1 MPHSGTALA
10 PARYN
15 QILLLVAGLGG
26 LLYGIDVGIIASALP
41 YLEAT
46 SGLNAGQLSVVVAA
60 VLLGS
65 IFSTLF
71 AGMFADRFGRK
82 PMMVASGT
90 LFVLSIPAIALSHGY
105 GALVAGRLLQG
116 ISGGFCGVVVPL
128 YLAECLTADTRG
140 KGTAIFQW
148 MLTLGIVAASVVGIF
163 FSYRVAAVEA
173 GGTAAQVFAFKNLAW
188 RGIFWT
194 SLPPGILF
202 VIGSLWVSESPR
214 WLHRRQRMAAAL
226 AALARSRGDAAAR
239 REMEEMDTVTAA
251 ATGAGGKVRESLLRR
266 KYVLPFVL
274 ACVILAATQGVGVNA
289 IIGYMT
295 DILLSSGLTDL
306 QAHWGYVAFTVV
318 NFLLTIAAVVLV
330 DRKGRKFLLTIGTA
344 GMAVALVAI
353 AVLFWRNETR
363 RVDVRAA
370 VQAQVSAG
378 QSLALTY
385 TPSYAAALLSSDLSG
400 GASAQ
405 ALAARPTSLVVIYS
419 CGSYQAASDVVRSND
434 PSPHPI
440 SISRDACLPSNAV
453 VGFFSNPLGSLAAS
467 RHAPLKIDDAL
478 ITPLPS
484 PTTGWWIEI
493 GLLVYMGFFAVGP
506 GVVVWLAL
514 SELMPTRI
522 RSNGMSIALVMNQIT
537 STTLTAIFL
546 PVVGRY
552 GYHVLFLGFA
562 VVAVVYFI
570 VALFFLP
577 ETKNKTL
584 EEIEAYFESPAAAAA
599 AR

>member
-1 MPHSGTALA
+1 MAHSGTAWA

-15 QILLLVAGLGG
+15 RYLLLVAGLGG

-46 SGLNAGQLSVVVAA
+46 SGLNSGQLSVVVAA

-82 PMMVASGT
+82 PMMVVSGT
-90 LFVLSIPAIALSHGY
+90 LFVLSIPSIALSHGY

-148 MLTLGIVAASVVGIF
+148 MLTLGIVAASLVGIF

-173 GGTAAQVFAFKNLAW
+173 AGTAAQVFAFKNLAW

-194 SLPPGILF
+194 SLPPGVLF
-202 VIGSLWVSESPR
+202 VLGALWVSESPR
-214 WLHRRQRMAAAL
+214 WLYKRGRTQAAL
-226 AALARSRGDAAAR
+226 SALRRSRDEAGAR
-239 REMEEMDTVTAA
+239 REYEEIEAA
-251 ATGAGGKVRESLLRR
+251 AAAQTTAGGKVRESLLKR

-274 ACVILAATQGVGVNA
+274 ACIILAATQGVGCNA

-295 DILLSSGLTDL
+295 NILLSSGLTDL
-306 QAHWGYVAFTVV
+306 QSHWGYVAFTVV
-318 NFLLTIAAVVLV
+318 NFLLTIGAVVLV
-330 DRKGRKFLLTIGTA
+330 DRKGRKFLLVIGTA
-344 GMAVALVAI
+344 GMTVALVAI
-353 AVLFWRNETR
+353 AVLFMRTESHR
-363 RVDVRAA
+363 ADVRQA
-370 VQAQVSAG
+370 VQAQVG
-378 QSLALTY
+378 PNQSLTLTY
-385 TPSYAAALLSSDLSG
+385 RPAYAASLLAASG
-400 GASAQ
+400 GANN
-405 ALAARPTSLVVIYS
+405 ALAAQPTSLVVIYS

-440 SISRDACLPSNAV
+440 TISRDACLPSNAV
-453 VGFFSNPLGSLAAS
+453 VGFFSNPFGSLTAS
-467 RHAPLKIDDAL
+467 RQAPLTIDDAL

-484 PTTGWWIEI
+484 PSTGWWIEI

-522 RSNGMSIALVMNQIT
+522 RSNGMSIALVLNQIT

-546 PVVGRY
+546 PTVGRY

-562 VVAVVYFI
+562 AVAVVYFI

-584 EEIEAYFESPAAAAA
+584 EEIEAYFEGHAVSAAAVE
-599 AR
+599 